1 MGFIGNQPTPVP
13 LTSSDITDG
22 IVTTAKIADNAVTD
36 AKFSTNALI
45 DGLPTGSV
53 LQTIQG
59 TSDSRYTLDSTDTW
73 ENTGFVSL
81 TFPNALQSGSKVLV
95 RINVLIGETHDGN
108 WTSRTAVTIFENS
121 TNKGHATY
129 GIVSSNAHDNGS
141 TNTQYKSESM
151 SGELLFTPSVT
162 NGTYTLYCK
171 APNSFERIIGGT
183 HSNGANY
190 PVGNTQVTLQE
201 IKG

>member
-1 MGFIGNQPTPVP
+1 MP
-13 LTSSDITDG
+13 LTKLNSASVIER
-22 IVTTAKIADNAVTD
+22 
-36 AKFSTNALI
+36 
-45 DGLPTGSV
+45 LPVGSV

-59 TSDSRYTLDSTDTW
+59 SSDARYTLDSTDTW

-81 TFPNALQSGSKVLV
+81 TFPNALQSNSKVLV
-95 RINVLIGETHDGN
+95 RINVLLGEVSDN
-108 WTSRTAVTIFENS
+108 AWASRTSVTIFENS

-129 GIVSSNAHDNGS
+129 GICSSSAHDDGS
-141 TNTQYKSESM
+141 VNTVYAVESM

-171 APNSFERIIGGT
+171 APNSYARTIGGT
-183 HSNGANY
+183 ASTSSNT

>member
-1 MGFIGNQPTPVP
+1 MGYIGVQPTSIP

-22 IVTTAKIADNAVTD
+22 IISTAKIADDAVTS
-36 AKFSTNALI
+36 AKIVASAITGNF
-45 DGLPTGSV
+45 PTGSV

-59 TSDSRYTLDSTDTW
+59 TSDARYTLDSTDTW

-81 TFPNALQSGSKVLV
+81 TFPNALQSNSKVLV
-95 RINVLIGETHDGN
+95 RINVLIGEAQDGG
-108 WTSRTAVTIFENS
+108 WSARTALTIFENS

-129 GIVSSNAHDNGS
+129 GIVSSSAHDNGS
-141 TNTQYKSESM
+141 SNTQYKAESM
-151 SGELLFTPSVT
+151 TGELLFTPSVT

-171 APNSFERIIGGT
+171 APNSHARYIGGT
-183 HSNGANY
+183 ANNSSNS
-190 PVGNTQVTLQE
+190 PKGNSQVTLQE

>member
-1 MGFIGNQPTPVP
+1 MALTKLNFSGQPTLP
-13 LTSSDITDG
+13 S
-22 IVTTAKIADNAVTD
+22 ANM
-36 AKFSTNALI
+36 
-45 DGLPTGSV
+45 PTGSV

-59 TSDSRYTLDSTDTW
+59 SSDARYTLDSTDTW

-81 TFPNALQSGSKVLV
+81 TFPNALQSNSKVLV
-95 RINVLIGETHDGN
+95 RINVLLGETSNNN
-108 WTSRTAVTIFENS
+108 WASRTAVTIFENS

-129 GIVSSNAHDNGS
+129 GIVSSSAHAEGGA
-141 TNTQYKSESM
+141 NTQYKVERM

-171 APNSFERIIGGT
+171 APNSYARIIGGT
-183 HSNGANY
+183 YNTGAPF

-201 IKG
+201 IAG

>member
-1 MGFIGNQPTPVP
+1 MP
-13 LTSSDITDG
+13 LTKLNFTGSGQGAIT
-22 IVTTAKIADNAVTD
+22 
-36 AKFSTNALI
+36 S
-45 DGLPTGSV
+45 GLPTGSV

-59 TSDSRYTLDSTDTW
+59 SSDAKYTLDSADTW

-81 TFPNALQSGSKVLV
+81 TFPNALQSNSKVLV
-95 RINVLIGETHDGN
+95 RINVLLGEIANGA
-108 WTSRTAVTIFENS
+108 WAQRTAVTIFENS

-129 GIVSSNAHDNGS
+129 GICSTSAHAQGAS
-141 TNTQYKSESM
+141 NTQYAVESM

-171 APNSFERIIGGT
+171 APAAYAKTIGGT
-183 HSNGANY
+183 AVNGADF
-190 PVGNTQVTLQE
+190 PIGNTKVTLQE

>member
-1 MGFIGNQPTPVP
+1 MALTKLNSASVIERLPV
-13 LTSSDITDG
+13 
-22 IVTTAKIADNAVTD
+22 
-36 AKFSTNALI
+36 
-45 DGLPTGSV
+45 GSV

-59 TSDSRYTLDSTDTW
+59 TSNAKYTLDSIDTW
-73 ENTGFVSL
+73 ENTGFISL
-81 TFPNALQSGSKVLV
+81 TFPNALQSNSKVLV
-95 RINVLIGETHDGN
+95 RINVLLGETQDNG
-108 WTSRTAVTIFENS
+108 WAARTAVTIFENS

-129 GIVSSNAHDNGS
+129 GIVSSSAHDNGS
-141 TNTQYKSESM
+141 TNTQYKAESM

-171 APNSFERIIGGT
+171 APNVHVRIIGGT
-183 HSNGANY
+183 LNSDSNL

>member
-1 MGFIGNQPTPVP
+1 MP
-13 LTSSDITDG
+13 LTKLNSASVIER
-22 IVTTAKIADNAVTD
+22 
-36 AKFSTNALI
+36 
-45 DGLPTGSV
+45 LPVGSV

-59 TSDSRYTLDSTDTW
+59 SSDARYTLDSTDTW

-81 TFPNALQSGSKVLV
+81 TFPNALQSNSKVLV
-95 RINVLIGETHDGN
+95 RINVLIGEVSDSG
-108 WTSRTAVTIFENS
+108 WAARTALTIFENS

-129 GIVSSNAHDNGS
+129 GIVSSSAHDNGS
-141 TNTQYKSESM
+141 ANTVYKAESM

-171 APNSFERIIGGT
+171 APNSYARTIGGT
-183 HSNGANY
+183 ANTSANT

-201 IKG
+201 IKQ

>member
-1 MGFIGNQPTPVP
+1 MP
-13 LTSSDITDG
+13 LTKLNFTGS
-22 IVTTAKIADNAVTD
+22 
-36 AKFSTNALI
+36 LI
-45 DGLPTGSV
+45 SVLPTGSV

-59 TSDSRYTLDSTDTW
+59 TSNARYTLDSADTW

-81 TFPNALQSGSKVLV
+81 TFPNALQSNSKVLA
-95 RINVLIGETHDGN
+95 RINVLLGEVQDNG
-108 WTSRTAVTIFENS
+108 WASRTAVTIFENS
-121 TNKGHATY
+121 TNKGNPNT
-129 GIVSSNAHDNGS
+129 GIVSSSAHDSGS
-141 TNTQYKSESM
+141 VNTIYKAERM

-171 APNSFERIIGGT
+171 APNSYARTIGGT
-183 HSNGANY
+183 SAIGSNN